1 MFAQKGLSKEQS
13 DLFLKKVNFMEN
25 REYFFHKRKAM
36 TQTEEPISSFKNAE
50 KRTEKGFY
58 DQKMGTSCNLDDGE
72 EPKKREYKG
81 TKNYRGR
88 AQAKYVPKK

>member
-36 TQTEEPISSFKNAE
+36 TDSTITDFKSVE
-50 KRTEKGFY
+50 KKKSDKGFY
-58 DQKMGTSCNLDDGE
+58 DHKMGTSCNLE
-72 EPKKREYKG
+72 EPNRRERG
-81 TKNYRGR
+81 SKNYRGR
-88 AQAKYVPKK
+88 KFVSRN